1 MRAILS
7 VTVREGYTITSAD
20 GRWESFHSE
29 SRILYHSRRGL
40 TNDRSKATRFKTLD
54 YAVKA
59 ARKRY
64 SPRLIYLNA
73 PEGTYPSRD
82 LQSWTATT
90 IEETLP

>member
-7 VTVREGYTITSAD
+7 VTVREGYVVAD
-20 GRWESFHSE
+20 ENG

-40 TNDRSKATRFKTLD
+40 TPDRNKATRFKTLD

-64 SPRLIYLNA
+64 SPRLAPLHATDSYYL
-73 PEGTYPSRD
+73 SRD
-82 LQSWTATT
+82 LQSWSATT
-90 IEETLP
+90 IEESLP